1 MCIYDSDLVF
11 KLNYKR
17 NENYYST
24 ITTTTTKNM
33 ELWQNME
40 DRMQH
45 AMCFTF
51 SKKKSIWKICTSKQT
66 NGNNNVYMYHYHH
79 HCGGFGTFKG
89 LSDTRGIV
97 NFVILLRVNS
107 PDIKPAAV
115 CLNRLGTCGGGLR

>member
-1 MCIYDSDLVF
+1 MIRIWF

-24 ITTTTTKNM
+24 TTTTKKTWSYGKIWKI
-33 ELWQNME
+33 ECSTQYVSHF
-40 DRMQH
+40 Q
-45 AMCFTF
+45 
-51 SKKKSIWKICTSKQT
+51 KKEKINLKRKICTSKQS
-66 NGNNNVYMYHYHH
+66 NSNNNVYMYHYHH

-89 LSDTRGIV
+89 LSDTRGNL

>member
-1 MCIYDSDLVF
+1 MKIIIQQQQQQKKHGVMAKYGRSNAARNVF
-11 KLNYKR
+11 HNFK
-17 NENYYST
+17 
-24 ITTTTTKNM
+24 
-33 ELWQNME
+33 
-40 DRMQH
+40 
-45 AMCFTF
+45 
-51 SKKKSIWKICTSKQT
+51 KKKSIWKICTSKQT

-89 LSDTRGIV
+89 LSDTRGNL